1 MVLKVLVD
9 AFNQLQG
16 TKTTYSRAGGGVGSI
31 LLIKFSNRTSIM
43 IWRYWEI
50 FQNGKLLAL
59 EADDTTPITGKV
71 AVAARKLEGKKVI
84 TAELFEEY
92 NFMLTFEDNLVLKMF
107 TEIDNVD
114 DFPNWDYADEDS
126 DLDFEIT
133 NLCEVKIEKYSGGD
147 IEV

>member
-1 MVLKVLVD
+1 
-9 AFNQLQG
+9 
-16 TKTTYSRAGGGVGSI
+16 
-31 LLIKFSNRTSIM
+31 M

-59 EADDTTPITGKV
+59 EADDTTAVTGKV
-71 AVAARKLEGKKVI
+71 AVAARQLEGKKVI

>member
-1 MVLKVLVD
+1 
-9 AFNQLQG
+9 
-16 TKTTYSRAGGGVGSI
+16 
-31 LLIKFSNRTSIM
+31 
-43 IWRYWEI
+43 
-50 FQNGKLLAL
+50 
-59 EADDTTPITGKV
+59 
-71 AVAARKLEGKKVI
+71 
-84 TAELFEEY
+84 
-92 NFMLTFEDNLVLKMF
+92 MLTFEDNLVLKMF